1 MNEPIR
7 LSEYNA
13 LIREVLESNGEFR
26 LYPRGISMLPL
37 LRQGRD
43 SVALRRVDSPI
54 RRNDILFYRRPD
66 GSFVLHRVK
75 AVTEAALS
83 LWGDNQTVPEEGV
96 SPDWVI
102 GRVTRIFRDD
112 KEVTCDGM
120 GYRLYLLL
128 WQFTITRGFLLKLCH
143 LSERRNAL

>member
-43 SVALRRVDSPI
+43 SVALRRVDS
-54 RRNDILFYRRPD
+54 
-66 GSFVLHRVK
+66 
-75 AVTEAALS
+75 
-83 LWGDNQTVPEEGV
+83 VPEEGV

-112 KEVTCDGM
+112 KEVSCDGM

>member
-1 MNEPIR
+1 MHEPIH
-7 LSEYNA
+7 LSDYED
-13 LIREVLESNGEFR
+13 LIREVLASGGEFR
-26 LYPRGISMLPL
+26 LYPHGISMLPL

-43 SVALRRVDSPI
+43 SVSLRQVDSPI
-54 RRNDILFYRRPD
+54 RKGDILFYQRPD
-66 GSFVLHRVK
+66 GSFVLHRVR
-75 AVTEAALS
+75 AVTPNGLT
-83 LWGDNQTVPEEGV
+83 LMGDNQTLPERGV